1 MSTLTGDGV
10 DADGGA
16 IRAVCGVLPVV
27 DAVEGVAVELPGA
40 GADEADAGGAV
51 LVLDCAPASTG

>member
-16 IRAVCGVLPVV
+16 VRVVSSVLPVAG
-27 DAVEGVAVELPGA
+27 AVEGVAVELVDA
-40 GADEADAGGAV
+40 GADEADPAGAV
-51 LVLDCAPASTG
+51 LVLDCAAASTG